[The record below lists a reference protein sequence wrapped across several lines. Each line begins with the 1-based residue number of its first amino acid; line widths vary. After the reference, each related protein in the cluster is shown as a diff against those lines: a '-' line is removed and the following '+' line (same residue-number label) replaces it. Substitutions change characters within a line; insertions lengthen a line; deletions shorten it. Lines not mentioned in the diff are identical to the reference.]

1 MPHES
6 LQAVIGTA
14 VVDSEFRKALLN
26 GSRRYV
32 IQRFDLSHDEFN
44 AVMGVRA
51 DSLEQF
57 AGQLDRWILR
67 AQGKMEPPTLVALPR
82 PWTAFAG
89 TAR

>member
-32 IQRFDLSHDEFN
+32 IQRFNLSRDEFD

-67 AQGKMEPPTLVALPR
+67 AQGKMEPPTLVALPH
-82 PWTAFAG
+82 PWTAFGG

>member
-32 IQRFDLSHDEFN
+32 IQRFNLSRDEFD

>member
-32 IQRFDLSHDEFN
+32 IQRFNLSRDEFD
-44 AVMGVRA
+44 AVMRVHA

-82 PWTAFAG
+82 PWAAFAG